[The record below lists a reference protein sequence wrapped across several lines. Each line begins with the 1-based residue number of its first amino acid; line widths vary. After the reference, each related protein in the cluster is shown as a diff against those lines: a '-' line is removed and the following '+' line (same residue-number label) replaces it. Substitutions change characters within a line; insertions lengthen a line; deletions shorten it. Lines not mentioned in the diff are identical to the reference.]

1 MQCFRYVILKISKS
15 HFFLAI
21 FLVCIFF
28 FTFTIAP
35 AVNSIGDLNNLCVHF
50 FRHVEK
56 EETTSSL

>member
-1 MQCFRYVILKISKS
+1 MQCFIYVILEISKS

-21 FLVCIFF
+21 FFCLLFF
-28 FTFTIAP
+28 SLSLLRP
-35 AVNSIGDLNNLCVHF
+35 QSKSLGDLNNLCVHF